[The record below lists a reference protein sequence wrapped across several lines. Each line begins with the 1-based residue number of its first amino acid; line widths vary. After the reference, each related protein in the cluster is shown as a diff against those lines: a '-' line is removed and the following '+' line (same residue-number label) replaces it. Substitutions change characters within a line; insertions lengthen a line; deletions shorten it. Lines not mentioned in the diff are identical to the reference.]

1 MTDSVYLRKS
11 NSADGVSFL
20 RGLRIIGAAVGLALV
35 LGVAGCASK
44 KDEDSESFSVEPA
57 DKLYNEGLALANRG
71 RYSAAAAKF
80 EDVDRNHP
88 YSKWAKKSLVMIAYT
103 SYESGA
109 YDNAIQAGRRFVTLH
124 PSSPDAAYAYYLIG
138 QSYLNQMQDVSR
150 DQERTQRALAA
161 FNEVVTRFPESEYAE
176 DSRLKI
182 RVTRDQ
188 LAGKEM
194 QVGRYYL
201 ERRNY
206 IGAINRFRDV
216 ITEHQTTRHVEE
228 ALMRLTEAYM
238 ALGVVSEAQ
247 TAAAVLGHNFPD
259 SKWYQDAYV
268 LLQTGGLEPREDKN
282 SWISRALRKTGLS
295 RL

>member
-11 NSADGVSFL
+11 SLADNGSLL
-20 RGLRIIGAAVGLALV
+20 RGLRMIGAAVGLALA

-44 KDEDSESFSVEPA
+44 DDDDDTISVEPA
-57 DKLYNEGLALANRG
+57 DKLYNDGLALANRG
-71 RYSAAAAKF
+71 RYSAASSKF
-80 EDVDRNHP
+80 EEVDRSHP
-88 YSKWAKKSLVMIAYT
+88 YSKWAKKSLVMITFT
-103 SYESGA
+103 SYEAGD
-109 YDNAIQAGRRFVTLH
+109 YDTAIQAGRRFVTLH

-150 DQERTQRALAA
+150 DQERTERALAA
-161 FNEVVTRFPESEYAE
+161 FNEVVTQFPESEYAE

-188 LAGKEM
+188 LAGKVM
-194 QVGRYYL
+194 QIGRYYL

-206 IGAINRFRDV
+206 VGAINRFREV

-238 ALGVVSEAQ
+238 ALGVVNEAQ

-259 SKWYQDAYV
+259 SKWYRDAYV
-268 LLQTGGLEPREDKN
+268 LLQTGGLEPREDKS
-282 SWISRALRKTGLS
+282 SWISRALRKTGLT